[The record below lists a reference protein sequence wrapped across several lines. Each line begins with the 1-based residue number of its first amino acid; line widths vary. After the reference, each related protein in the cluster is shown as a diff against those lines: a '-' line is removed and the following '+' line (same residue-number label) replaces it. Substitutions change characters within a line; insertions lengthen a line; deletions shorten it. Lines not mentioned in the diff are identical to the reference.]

1 MRNRFDEDMA
11 RLHASMIEMGA
22 QCESAIASA
31 VKALLETDEKN
42 ARRAVLLED
51 TINEKVREIENL
63 CMKLLLRQQPVAKDF
78 RRVSSALKMI
88 TDMERIGDQAED
100 IAEIAVLGTVGS
112 GENHQTV
119 KEMALAAIGMVT
131 GAVSAYVD
139 EDTALAEKVIGSD
152 DAVDGLFDKLRHGI
166 AVAMAQKPGAT
177 EAAVDLL
184 MVAKY
189 LERIGDHAVNI
200 AEWVIYSVTGTHYK
214 DSEKAG
220 GE

>member
-1 MRNRFDEDMA
+1 MRNRFDEDMT

-42 ARRAVLLED
+42 ARRTASLED
-51 TINEKVREIENL
+51 TINDKEREIEAL

-100 IAEIAVLGTVGS
+100 IAEIALLGTVCSS
-112 GENHQTV
+112 GNHQTIR
-119 KEMALAAIGMVT
+119 EMALATIGMVT
-131 GAVSAYVD
+131 HAISAYVD
-139 EDTALAEKVIGSD
+139 EDTALAEQVIASD
-152 DAVDGLFDKLRHGI
+152 DVVDGLFDKVKHEI
-166 AVAMAQKPGAT
+166 AVEMAQKPEAT
-177 EAAVDLL
+177 EAAIDLL

-200 AEWVIYSVTGTHYK
+200 GEWVIYSVTGTHYK
-214 DSEKAG
+214 DGKRADSE
-220 GE
+220 